1 MHLKKYKLHFVGI
14 GGVGMCGLAEL
25 LHNLGARVSGSDLG
39 VNANVERLVS
49 LGIRCEKG
57 HEADFLEDDTDVL
70 VYSSAVPVSNP
81 EVMKA
86 KSLGMPTIARAEIL
100 AEIMRLQR
108 GIAVAGTHGKTT
120 TTSMIGNMLIHAGKK
135 PTIVVGGRL
144 DLIKSTALLGEG
156 EWMVA
161 EADESDGSFLKLNP
175 EVTVI
180 TNIDDDHMDYYKNKD
195 NLDQAFLDFALK
207 TPFYG
212 LSVVHGDDKR
222 LLAIM
227 QEFPKKFVSY
237 GFEAHNDYV
246 LKGEAG
252 SYQVFFHGKKVS
264 DLHPALPGKHNA
276 MNALAAFIVG
286 KHLGLTD
293 EEAAEGLRHF
303 KGVGRRLEFKG
314 SDHGLQR
321 YDDYAHHP
329 TELRATLQALREK
342 YPDKKLLGVF
352 QPHRYSRTRLCW
364 DEFLE
369 CFGELDRLIIT
380 DIYAASEAPV
390 PGVESAAMVE
400 QMDHPE
406 VKYLASNELGLNLQA
421 DDYQGFDVIITLGAG
436 NVFSLKMND

>member
-86 KSLGMPTIARAEIL
+86 KILGMPTIPRAEIL

-212 LSVVHGDDKR
+212 LSVVHGDDK
-222 LLAIM
+222 
-227 QEFPKKFVSY
+227 
-237 GFEAHNDYV
+237 N
-246 LKGEAG
+246 
-252 SYQVFFHGKKVS
+252 
-264 DLHPALPGKHNA
+264 
-276 MNALAAFIVG
+276 
-286 KHLGLTD
+286 
-293 EEAAEGLRHF
+293 
-303 KGVGRRLEFKG
+303 
-314 SDHGLQR
+314 
-321 YDDYAHHP
+321 
-329 TELRATLQALREK
+329 
-342 YPDKKLLGVF
+342 
-352 QPHRYSRTRLCW
+352 
-364 DEFLE
+364 E
-369 CFGELDRLIIT
+369 CFCLHQLYIV
-380 DIYAASEAPV
+380 DIFCCETIFQKIV
-390 PGVESAAMVE
+390 
-400 QMDHPE
+400 
-406 VKYLASNELGLNLQA
+406 
-421 DDYQGFDVIITLGAG
+421 
-436 NVFSLKMND
+436 